1 MVAFS
6 ETMNLI
12 SCFKNLKHLFVLLE
26 ECKYVGHDFEDMV
39 PLHLAC
45 LGFEQEGAN
54 FKVIS
59 TGEASM
65 VVQLRT

>member
-1 MVAFS
+1 M
-6 ETMNLI
+6 
-12 SCFKNLKHLFVLLE
+12 LLE

-54 FKVIS
+54 FKVVS

>member
-6 ETMNLI
+6 APWSLI
-12 SCFKNLKHLFVLLE
+12 LCFKAFVCVLLE

-54 FKVIS
+54 FKVVS